1 MNYSALRSIDVSD
14 GPGIG
19 VSLFCSGCNRHCPGC
34 HNPKQWDFE
43 YGENFNSEVLGRIIE
58 LIQPGHCTRFSLL
71 GGEPCDPKNIQHCSA
86 ILHAVKDAKP
96 SINVWLYTGYTL
108 EELEQRQDVADS
120 EILSVTDYL
129 VDGPF
134 IQEQRDITLAFR
146 GSSNQRIF
154 DISNYPKVENVTEKF

>member
-1 MNYSALRSIDVSD
+1 MFKAVFRKL
-14 GPGIG
+14 
-19 VSLFCSGCNRHCPGC
+19 RHCPGC
-34 HNPKQWDFE
+34 HNPKQWNFE

-58 LIQPGHCTRFSLL
+58 LIQPDHCTRFSLL
-71 GGEPCDPKNIQHCSA
+71 GGEPCDPENIQQCSA
-86 ILHAVKDAKP
+86 ILYAVKDAKP
-96 SINVWLYTGYTL
+96 SINIWLYTGYTL

-120 EILSVTDYL
+120 EILLATDYL

-154 DISNYPKVENVTEKF
+154 DTSNYPKVENVTEKF